1 MQQIILI
8 TGGSRGIGAA
18 TARLAAQRGYAVCV
32 NYRQNITAAEGVV
45 RDLRA
50 MGASAISARAD
61 ASIERDVVRLFDTC
75 DRQLGTLTALVNNTA
90 LLETQMRLGPM
101 DTAKPETHRNSV
113 VLSIREPASRRGKT
127 RLRPFDRRRT
137 FIFPAICGC
146 IASRT
151 AYGAFF
157 RLRSSR
163 RPEGIADTQHN

>member
-1 MQQIILI
+1 MDNVLII
-8 TGGSRGIGAA
+8 TGASRGIGAA
-18 TARLAAQRGYAVCV
+18 TARLAAAAGYSICV

-101 DTAKPETHRNSV
+101 DTARVTRILATNV
-113 VLSIREPASRRGKT
+113 VVRSFCAREAVNPDYFRVSALGIGHS
-127 RLRPFDRRRT
+127 
-137 FIFPAICGC
+137 
-146 IASRT
+146 
-151 AYGAFF
+151 AFAP
-157 RLRSSR
+157 R
-163 RPEGIADTQHN
+163 